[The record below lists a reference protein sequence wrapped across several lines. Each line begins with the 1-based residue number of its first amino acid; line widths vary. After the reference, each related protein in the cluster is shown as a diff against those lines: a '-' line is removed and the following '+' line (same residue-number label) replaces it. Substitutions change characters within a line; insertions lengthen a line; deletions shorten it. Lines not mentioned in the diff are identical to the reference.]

1 MSVDTPTTKA
11 ELDTLIRMR
20 NRGVKEVRE
29 KDTWIKFNSFKELE
43 QAIRVMQIE
52 LGAKKPLGTKRV
64 RVGRGY

>member
-1 MSVDTPTTKA
+1 MSTQA
-11 ELDTLIRMR
+11 ELDSLIRMR

-29 KDTWIKFNSFKELE
+29 KDTWIKFNTFKELE
-43 QAIRVMQIE
+43 QAIRVLQIE